1 MSKETSKLNLANDQ
15 MFWKQTKCQ
24 VELFNI
30 AHGVYITKL
39 LKEAPNND
47 PALVNAELDQIGFNM
62 G

>member
-1 MSKETSKLNLANDQ
+1 MKSESQNKLNVINDQ
-15 MFWKQTKCQ
+15 MFWKQTKSQ

-47 PALVNAELDQIGFNM
+47 PELVNAEMD
-62 G
+62 